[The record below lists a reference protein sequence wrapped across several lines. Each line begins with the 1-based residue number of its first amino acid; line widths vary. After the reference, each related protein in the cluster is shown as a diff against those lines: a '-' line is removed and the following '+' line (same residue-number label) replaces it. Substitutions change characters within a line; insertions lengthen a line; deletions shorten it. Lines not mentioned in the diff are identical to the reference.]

1 MRLKHLELERFK
13 NLGNFA
19 IDFGEDSPYTVL
31 VGENGAGKSNLLE
44 ALTWIFR
51 SLDLEE
57 DAPFDYKLS
66 YSCREWD
73 LEIEANA
80 GKSPVI
86 EKRRTGEKEDL
97 ARLNRREFMAV
108 DKEGQPLYRP
118 AFVFGYYSGTGRR
131 LSSLYSRHRDRYY
144 EEIIKPPERRNTEIA
159 DPNALRRL
167 FFAEN
172 LHGQFALIAFFMAS
186 GSEAEADRHFLRE
199 HLMIDGLDSV
209 LFALKQPE
217 WSKAKRSAADRFWK
231 AEGEVREFVELLY
244 EQALLPLRMKRR
256 MESMVKKPRPI
267 ENLYLFLP
275 HLEALQ
281 AVYKP
286 YGNQYRFFTALEST
300 DLSLM
305 LAEVRTR
312 VRMRPEAGGGEV
324 TYRDLSEGEQQLLL
338 VLGLLKFTARS
349 ESLFLLDEPDT
360 HLNPAWST
368 RYLEFLDDFIPDRDS
383 CGIVMATHDPL
394 VFSSLERE
402 QVRIIS
408 RDGKGSATAEVPLQ
422 DPRGMGIQA
431 ILASDL
437 FRLPSGGLD
446 QPTVRELD
454 KQRRLSAAT
463 DLSHAEE
470 RELKEVT
477 EKLKERGFWM
487 NARDPVDQLF
497 REKFIPR
504 WLALGGETVGSEED
518 EQLSVEQTRRREEIA
533 EEIAAEIA
541 AELAGEETG

>member
-1 MRLKHLELERFK
+1 MRLKRLELERFK

-51 SLDLEE
+51 ALDLEE

-86 EKRRTGEKEDL
+86 EKRRTGQEEEL
-97 ARLNRREFMAV
+97 IRLSRREFMAE
-108 DKEGQPLYRP
+108 DEEGQPLYRP

-144 EEIIKPPERRNTEIA
+144 EEIIKPPERRNAEIA

-186 GSEAEADRHFLRE
+186 GSEADADRHFLRE

-217 WSKAKRSAADRFWK
+217 WSKAKRSAADHFWK

-256 MESMVKKPRPI
+256 MESAVKKPRPI

-368 RYLEFLDDFIPDRDS
+368 RYLEFLNDFIPDPQS

-408 RDGKGSATAEVPLQ
+408 RDGQGSATAEVPLQ

-446 QPTVRELD
+446 PPTVRELD

-463 DLSHAEE
+463 DLSPAEE
-470 RELKEVT
+470 RELAEVT
-477 EKLKERGFWM
+477 KSLEERGFWKS
-487 NARDPVDQLF
+487 ARDPVDQLF

-504 WLALGGETVGSEED
+504 WLALGGEVVEGEEAKP
-518 EQLSVEQTRRREEIA
+518 LTVEQTHRREEIA

-541 AELAGEETG
+541 AEIASEEAG